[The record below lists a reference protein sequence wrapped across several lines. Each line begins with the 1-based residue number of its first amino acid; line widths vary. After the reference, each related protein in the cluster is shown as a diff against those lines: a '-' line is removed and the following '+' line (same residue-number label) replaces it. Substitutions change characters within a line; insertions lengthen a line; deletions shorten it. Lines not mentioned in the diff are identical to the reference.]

1 MMIAPMGTSPDSAAS
16 RASARAACMS
26 SSGLRIAYI
35 VIARGLLLGH
45 AVEGAEA
52 PDEVNAVHADDVTAG
67 KNLSE
72 NVESKPVVG
81 VVKGGNKDQV
91 VGEVEIRVA
100 GRDTLVAED
109 NGARHG
115 QLADGELLA

>member
-1 MMIAPMGTSPDSAAS
+1 MAAISAWAVGSLSRRTRFWPRATMAFRCMMIAPMGTSPDSAAS

-35 VIARGLLLGH
+35 VIARRLLLGH

-52 PDEVNAVHADDVTAG
+52 PDEVNAVHADDMTAG

-72 NVESKPVVG
+72 NVESKPV
-81 VVKGGNKDQV
+81 
-91 VGEVEIRVA
+91 
-100 GRDTLVAED
+100 
-109 NGARHG
+109 
-115 QLADGELLA
+115 